1 MNVSKI
7 LQKRVKNFSV
17 GRGEQKPIGICLHI
31 MEGTMAGSRSWFNN
45 PQSRASYHYGVSRT
59 GEIWQFV
66 KEENVAWSQGRVNK
80 PTARIVLDRPGVN
93 PNRYL
98 ISIGHE
104 GFSTDTW
111 TEAMKQ
117 ASAWLIQDICLR
129 HNIPINRT
137 NIIGHYE
144 ITIGRPNCPAVNK
157 AILDRVV
164 NKAKIKNLR
173 WQLEVLKQKLLELLE
188 KLKGRK

>member
-1 MNVSKI
+1 M
-7 LQKRVKNFSV
+7 
-17 GRGEQKPIGICLHI
+17 
-31 MEGTMAGSRSWFNN
+31 
-45 PQSRASYHYGVSRT
+45 
-59 GEIWQFV
+59 
-66 KEENVAWSQGRVNK
+66 KEENVAWSQGRANK
-80 PTARIVLDRPGVN
+80 PTARIVLDRPGIN

-111 TEAMKQ
+111 TEAMKR

-144 ITIGRPNCPAVNK
+144 ISVGRPNCPAVNK
-157 AILDRVV
+157 FVIDELVQMAKTKKLGWLKKQLDIL
-164 NKAKIKNLR
+164 
-173 WQLEVLKQKLLELLE
+173 QQKLLELLGRIK
-188 KLKGRK
+188 KLGVK

>member
-1 MNVSKI
+1 MNL
-7 LQKRVKNFSV
+7 LQKRVRNFSV
-17 GRGEQKPIGICLHI
+17 GRSGHQPIGICLHI

>member
-1 MNVSKI
+1 MTI
-7 LQKRVKNFSV
+7 LQKSVKNFTI
-17 GRGEQKPIGICLHI
+17 GRRGKIPVGICLHI

-45 PQSRASYHYGVSRT
+45 PQSRASYHYGVSRG

-66 KEENVAWSQGRVNK
+66 KEENVAWSQGGINR
-80 PTARIVLDRPGVN
+80 PTAKIVLDRPRIN

-117 ASAWLIQDICLR
+117 ASAWLIQDICFR

-137 NIIGHYE
+137 NVIGHYE

-157 AILDRVV
+157 VILDEVV
-164 NKAKIKNLR
+164 QRAKTKNINWLKG
-173 WQLEVLKQKLLELLE
+173 QLEILKQKLLRLLE
-188 KLKGRK
+188 QLKGRK

>member
-1 MNVSKI
+1 MNIS
-7 LQKRVKNFSV
+7 QKRVRNFSV
-17 GRGEQKPIGICLHI
+17 GRGGQKPIGVCLHI

-45 PQSRASYHYGVSRT
+45 PQSRVSYHYGVSRA

-66 KEENVAWSQGRVNK
+66 KEENVAWSQGRANK
-80 PTARIVLDRPGVN
+80 PTAGIVLDRPGIN

-111 TEAMKQ
+111 TEAMKR

-144 ITIGRPNCPAVNK
+144 ITIGRPNCPAVDK
-157 AILDRVV
+157 AILNEVV
-164 NKAKIKNLR
+164 QKAKIKNLR
-173 WQLEVLKQKLLELLE
+173 WQLEALKQKLLELLE